1 MSASD
6 PGPTV
11 VVGVNGSGPS
21 VRAVAWAAEEARL
34 RGRPLQIVCVLR
46 QGSYTPGPEEADR
59 VLRRAR
65 TIARIGSPGGDVRGE
80 LRRGDPA
87 SVLAEL
93 SGGAE
98 LLVVGHRR
106 GDGVSGRGLGSTALA
121 LALTS
126 ASPVVVVRAAAGRP
140 VPDRDRPI
148 VVGVDDATNSG
159 ATVEFAVQLAMRR
172 GSELIAVHVW
182 PEHVPAI
189 LRRLARR
196 ETEPGREAADRLLA
210 NGLAGH
216 MERHPDLRMRREV
229 VRGRPAWSLLEL
241 SDSAQLI
248 VVGRPGRAGFA
259 GTPFGSC
266 TGLLLRAS
274 TCPVAVIPPRPETGT
289 GPPGSA
295 ERARGHRGTPSTQS
309 AGRG

>member
-1 MSASD
+1 
-6 PGPTV
+6 
-11 VVGVNGSGPS
+11 
-21 VRAVAWAAEEARL
+21 
-34 RGRPLQIVCVLR
+34 
-46 QGSYTPGPEEADR
+46 
-59 VLRRAR
+59 
-65 TIARIGSPGGDVRGE
+65 
-80 LRRGDPA
+80 
-87 SVLAEL
+87 
-93 SGGAE
+93 
-98 LLVVGHRR
+98 
-106 GDGVSGRGLGSTALA
+106 
-121 LALTS
+121 
-126 ASPVVVVRAAAGRP
+126 
-140 VPDRDRPI
+140 
-148 VVGVDDATNSG
+148 
-159 ATVEFAVQLAMRR
+159 
-172 GSELIAVHVW
+172 VW

-216 MERHPDLRMRREV
+216 SERHPGLRMRREV

>member
-11 VVGVNGSGPS
+11 VVGVDGSGPS

-34 RGRPLQIVCVLR
+34 RGRPLQIVCVVR
-46 QGSYTPGPEEADR
+46 QGSHTPGPEEAER
-59 VLRRAR
+59 VLGRAR
-65 TIARIGSPGGDVRGE
+65 TIARIGSPDGDVRGE
-80 LRRGDPA
+80 LRRGARA

-106 GDGVSGRGLGSTALA
+106 GDGVSGPGLGSTALA
-121 LALTS
+121 LARTA
-126 ASPVVVVRAAAGRP
+126 ASPVVVVRAAPGRP
-140 VPDRDRPI
+140 VPDGAP
-148 VVGVDDATNSG
+148 NSG

-210 NGLAGH
+210 NSLAGH
-216 MERHPDLRMRREV
+216 SERHPGLRMRREV
-229 VRGRPAWSLLEL
+229 VRGGL
-241 SDSAQLI
+241 
-248 VVGRPGRAGFA
+248 
-259 GTPFGSC
+259 GSC
-266 TGLLLRAS
+266 WSSQTA
-274 TCPVAVIPPRPETGT
+274 
-289 GPPGSA
+289 
-295 ERARGHRGTPSTQS
+295 PS
-309 AGRG
+309 

>member
-11 VVGVNGSGPS
+11 VVGVDGSGPS

-34 RGRPLQIVCVLR
+34 RGRPLQIVCVVR
-46 QGSYTPGPEEADR
+46 QGSHTPGPEEAER
-59 VLRRAR
+59 VLGRAR
-65 TIARIGSPGGDVRGE
+65 TIARIGSPDGDVRGE
-80 LRRGDPA
+80 LRRGARA

-106 GDGVSGRGLGSTALA
+106 GDGVSGPGLGSTALA
-121 LALTS
+121 LARTA
-126 ASPVVVVRAAAGRP
+126 ASPVVVVRAAPGRP
-140 VPDRDRPI
+140 VPDGAP
-148 VVGVDDATNSG
+148 NSG

-182 PEHVPAI
+182 PEHVP
-189 LRRLARR
+189 
-196 ETEPGREAADRLLA
+196 PSCVGS
-210 NGLAGH
+210 LAG
-216 MERHPDLRMRREV
+216 RRSQAA
-229 VRGRPAWSLLEL
+229 RPPTGCSPTASPATRSVIPACGCDAKSSAGAWFLLEL

-248 VVGRPGRAGFA
+248 VVGRAGRAGFA
-259 GTPFGSC
+259 STPLGSC

-274 TCPVAVIPPRPETGT
+274 TCPVAVIPPRPEPGT

-295 ERARGHRGTPSTQS
+295 ERTRGHWGTPSTRS